1 MKKLLIILVVLLLL
15 GGGGFAAW
23 WFYLRA
29 DPDAPPPPPPP
40 PEYSQLTIP
49 EKAADALVINVIKNG
64 KIEKHIFFRFSLLFD
79 DPVKREKA
87 NKLMP
92 VLVNDFNQELHGL
105 MTRKLVLEIQDGNE
119 RIKLIQQQLRKVC
132 ERRLG
137 PGIVSEV
144 TVVNMEDA
152 E

>member
-40 PEYSQLTIP
+40 PEYSELTIP
-49 EKAADALVINVIKNG
+49 ENAEDALVINIVKNG
-64 KIEKHIFFRFSLLFD
+64 KVEKHFFFRFTMLFD
-79 DPVKREKA
+79 APEKREKA
-87 NKLMP
+87 SKLMP
-92 VLVNDFNQELHGL
+92 ALINDFNAELHSL
-105 MTRKLVLEIQDGNE
+105 MARKLVEESKYDPN
-119 RIKLIQQQLRKVC
+119 LIQQQLQKVC
-132 ERRLG
+132 DRRLG
-137 PGIVSEV
+137 PGVVYQVSV
-144 TVVNMEDA
+144 TNMEQA

>member
-29 DPDAPPPPPPP
+29 DPNAPPPPPPP

-49 EKAADALVINVIKNG
+49 EKAEDALVINIVKNG
-64 KIEKHIFFRFSLLFD
+64 KVEKHFFFRFTLLFD
-79 DPVKREKA
+79 APDKRDKA
-87 NKLMP
+87 SKLMP
-92 VLVNDFNQELHGL
+92 ALINDFNAELHGL
-105 MTRKLVLEIQDGNE
+105 MARKLVEESKYDPN
-119 RIKLIQQQLRKVC
+119 LIQQQLQKVC
-132 ERRLG
+132 DRRLG
-137 PGIVSEV
+137 PGVVYQVSV
-144 TVVNMEDA
+144 TNMEQA